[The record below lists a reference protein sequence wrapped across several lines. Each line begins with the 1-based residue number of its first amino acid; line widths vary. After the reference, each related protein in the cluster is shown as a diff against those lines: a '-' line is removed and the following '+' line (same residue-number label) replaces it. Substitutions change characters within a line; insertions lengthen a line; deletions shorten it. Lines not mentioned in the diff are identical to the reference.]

1 LFVSAACLKGLAPAY
16 TLMVLPEDFSQTWLI
31 LSSNTAKAE
40 DEAKMNGNI
49 KIISQLRVFVM
60 FIFLK
65 LSIY

>member
-1 LFVSAACLKGLAPAY
+1 
-16 TLMVLPEDFSQTWLI
+16 VLPEDFSQTWLI

-40 DEAKMNGNI
+40 DEAKMNGSI